1 MSTFHVGKWLC
12 RHFGSVSNITRDFRH
27 ILAGVGRITCD
38 LRHISLSTTL
48 SRRDKGWVGQH
59 KHSAGPRAGTQ
70 KPPAFRL
77 GASRFRG
84 QPKSSYCRE
93 YPRLSVT
100 KQNSTHNALYLQA
113 QGGNRSHAQ
122 SCLIHRPVSYH
133 FLTVVWLGVIELAV
147 VTDHIILTLIAHI
160 LKLQFVTVQYL
171 LIENRVIRVFAN
183 YRH

>member
-1 MSTFHVGKWLC
+1 M
-12 RHFGSVSNITRDFRH
+12 
-27 ILAGVGRITCD
+27 
-38 LRHISLSTTL
+38 
-48 SRRDKGWVGQH
+48 GQH

-84 QPKSSYCRE
+84 N
-93 YPRLSVT
+93 LNIV
-100 KQNSTHNALYLQA
+100 
-113 QGGNRSHAQ
+113 
-122 SCLIHRPVSYH
+122 
-133 FLTVVWLGVIELAV
+133 LTVVWLGVIELAV
-147 VTDHIILTLIAHI
+147 VTDHVFLTLIAHI